1 MTPKPYLSIAVVGFV
16 TVLSGCGQSADTSK
30 SVASGPAA
38 TAPSPT
44 SASTTSSMAA
54 VGASKPLSRQ
64 GLTPDQ
70 ETAALAAQGA
80 SDKSAPSSPGVGT
93 EGTSA
98 VGDATIS
105 SEVEAAIKAE
115 PALEAQPIT
124 VEANNATVTLSG
136 SVAKD
141 SLRSQAGQI
150 AMSVPGVKNV
160 VNHLAV
166 QPS

>member
-1 MTPKPYLSIAVVGFV
+1 
-16 TVLSGCGQSADTSK
+16 
-30 SVASGPAA
+30 
-38 TAPSPT
+38 
-44 SASTTSSMAA
+44 MAA
-54 VGASKPLSRQ
+54 VGASKPSSSQ

-70 ETAALAAQGA
+70 ETAASAAQGT
-80 SDKSAPSSPGVGT
+80 SDKSAPGSPGAGT
-93 EGTSA
+93 EGTPA

-124 VEANNATVTLSG
+124 VETNNATVTLSG

-141 SLRSQAGQI
+141 SLRSQAEQI